1 MPHLLRSAKE
11 GLHGVTGPR
20 GVVQEEQW
28 RTGAVVLIARREKPS
43 SEQQLQGAFGK
54 KIECALRPWGCVVW
68 QEAPW
73 RASWV
78 ERGGTVRTIQSTSLM
93 TLGVA

>member
-28 RTGAVVLIARREKPS
+28 RTGAAVLIARREKPS
-43 SEQQLQGAFGK
+43 SEQQLQGAFGEK
-54 KIECALRPWGCVVW
+54 D
-68 QEAPW
+68 
-73 RASWV
+73 
-78 ERGGTVRTIQSTSLM
+78 
-93 TLGVA
+93 